1 MADEP
6 VEKVEVTEV
15 EEETTSGPTKK
26 AAPEPKKPK
35 SGKTSTKARQQDASD
50 TWPVSK
56 HVYYAETLYNRPAW
70 LVKHVL
76 RDHEDTEELSTAK
89 VTKEL
94 DKYLKTR
101 IKEA

>member
-6 VEKVEVTEV
+6 VDEVEVTEEEVV
-15 EEETTSGPTKK
+15 EATPEKK
-26 AAPEPKKPK
+26 SMKPK
-35 SGKTSTKARQQDASD
+35 SKSASKTTRRKDTSD

-56 HVYYAETLYNRPAW
+56 HVYYAETLYDRPAW

-76 RDHEDTEELSTAK
+76 RDYEETEELSTAK

-94 DKYLKTR
+94 DKYLKSR
-101 IKEA
+101 VKEA

>member
-6 VEKVEVTEV
+6 VEEVEVTEEEVV
-15 EEETTSGPTKK
+15 EATPEKK
-26 AAPEPKKPK
+26 SMKPK
-35 SGKTSTKARQQDASD
+35 SKSASKTTRRKDTSD

-56 HVYYAETLYNRPAW
+56 HVYYAETLYDRPAW

-76 RDHEDTEELSTAK
+76 RDHEDAEELSTEQ
-89 VTKEL
+89 VTKKL

>member
-1 MADEP
+1 MTDEP
-6 VEKVEVTEV
+6 VNEVEVTE
-15 EEETTSGPTKK
+15 EEEVE
-26 AAPEPKKPK
+26 AAPEKKSIKPK
-35 SGKTSTKARQQDASD
+35 SKSASKTTRRKDTSD

-76 RDHEDTEELSTAK
+76 KGHDDTEELTTEQ
-89 VTKEL
+89 VTKKL

-101 IKEA
+101 I

>member
-6 VEKVEVTEV
+6 VDEVEVTEV

-26 AAPEPKKPK
+26 AAPAPKQSK
-35 SGKTSTKARQQDASD
+35 SGKTSTKARQKDTSD

-56 HVYYAETLYNRPAW
+56 HVYYAEALYDRPAW

-76 RDHEDTEELSTAK
+76 KGHDDTEELTTDQ
-89 VTKEL
+89 VTKKL

-101 IKEA
+101 I

>member
-6 VEKVEVTEV
+6 VDEVEVTEEEVV
-15 EEETTSGPTKK
+15 EETLDKK
-26 AAPEPKKPK
+26 SMKPK
-35 SGKTSTKARQQDASD
+35 SKSASKTTRRKDTSD

-56 HVYYAETLYNRPAW
+56 HVYYAEALYNRPAW

-76 RDHEDTEELSTAK
+76 SGHDDTEELSTEQ
-89 VTKEL
+89 VTKKL

-101 IKEA
+101 I

>member
-6 VEKVEVTEV
+6 VDKVEVTEEKV
-15 EEETTSGPTKK
+15 QEE
-26 AAPEPKKPK
+26 APAPKKK
-35 SGKTSTKARQQDASD
+35 STRRKDTSD

-56 HVYYAETLYNRPAW
+56 HVYYAEALYNRPAW

-76 RDHEDTEELSTAK
+76 SGHEDTEELSTEQ
-89 VTKEL
+89 VTKKL

-101 IKEA
+101 I

>member
-6 VEKVEVTEV
+6 VEEVEVTEEEVV
-15 EEETTSGPTKK
+15 EATPEKK
-26 AAPEPKKPK
+26 SMKPK
-35 SGKTSTKARQQDASD
+35 SKSASKTTRRKDTSD

-56 HVYYAETLYNRPAW
+56 HVYYAEALYDRPAW

-76 RDHEDTEELSTAK
+76 KGHDDTEELTTEQ
-89 VTKEL
+89 VTKKL

-101 IKEA
+101 I